1 MHYEFV
7 RDGLRRDPNITCAV
21 CSRTAQH
28 RLALPA
34 SLITKLAVQVTAVP
48 PERRGLCRECGR
60 GRHSLSMLSDE
71 DIESLRRS
79 VSPPSTRQ
87 PPYASAQ
94 SRSDNVAADRH

>member
-7 RDGLRRDPNITCAV
+7 RDGLRRDPNIICAI
-21 CSRTAQH
+21 CDRTAQH

-34 SLITKLAVQVTAVP
+34 SLITKLAAQAMTVP

-71 DIESLRRS
+71 EIGRLRGS
-79 VSPPSTRQ
+79 GTR
-87 PPYASAQ
+87 
-94 SRSDNVAADRH
+94 V